1 MRKVLSYMLILIS
14 LILILVP
21 TIKDFYYEYLNNKL
35 TLEVLEDNNY
45 GLNIN
50 EVIDE
55 NSAVYD
61 EYRELRNYYN
71 ESSYNKRVLL
81 IIEKIDF
88 KQVVLEGASEEN
100 LKISVASIGRKGK
113 PGEGNYCIAGHRSK
127 YFGKNF
133 NRILEIKKN
142 DKIKVL
148 SHNEV
153 YEYKVYRVLKVKPE
167 EVWVLNR
174 SEEAEITLISCYPM
188 YNPEWRIIVKG
199 RLIE

>member
-100 LKISVASIGRKGK
+100 LKISVASIGSKGK